1 MEYIQELQFLV
12 GDVELNKEELIVL
25 NSFTDEIVNLK
36 PETNTDY
43 SRDKDLYNAFSKIH
57 QHNLLIQYIKL
68 IVDKRSKASMKDFS
82 ELMDKKQ
89 EL

>member
-36 PETNTDY
+36 LKQIRIIQEIKICITLFQKFINIIFWFNT
-43 SRDKDLYNAFSKIH
+43 LN
-57 QHNLLIQYIKL
+57 
-68 IVDKRSKASMKDFS
+68 
-82 ELMDKKQ
+82 
-89 EL
+89 